1 MTATSDQMSFGLDL
15 IRAIIETVQELK
27 SAPVG
32 PLYMAFMG
40 SMDLDTFNRLLD
52 FVLKTKL
59 VRRDGDLLVWV
70 G

>member
-1 MTATSDQMSFGLDL
+1 MPDSKRNMLTRPDQ
-15 IRAIIETVQELK
+15 A
-27 SAPVG
+27 SAPRLAPPVG
-32 PLYMAFMG
+32 PFYAAFLG
-40 SMDLDTFNRLLD
+40 SMDLNTFNRLLD